1 MDTEKLNDLFNR
13 ELEETYLAEK
23 LLLDLLSNPAARST
37 AQAASVEVGLGQA
50 QERARQLERIFA
62 LTKDTAVVAKR
73 SAPAVLHSIIA
84 VIEDREA
91 GEAANLAALR
101 TFRHHLEAS
110 YAKLTLWATLL
121 RKPELAKILNAT
133 LAEEKAALLTSNNV
147 FESGQTKEPKSS
159 SLGER
164 LTAMFDRK
172 R

>member
-13 ELEETYLAEK
+13 ELEEAYLAEK

-62 LTKDTAVVAKR
+62 LRKDTAVVAKR
-73 SAPAVLHSIIA
+73 PAPAVLESIIA
-84 VIEDREA
+84 AIEDRHA
-91 GEAANLAALR
+91 GEGANLAALR
-101 TFRHHLEAS
+101 TFWRHLEAS

-121 RKPELAKILNAT
+121 RKPELAKILNVA
-133 LAEEKAALLTSNNV
+133 LAEEKAALLTANNV
-147 FESGQTKEPKSS
+147 FESGQIKEPKSI

-164 LTAMFDRK
+164 LTAMFDPK